1 MKLYD
6 YINNISNEDDF
17 IKFLEVLKND
27 ILINNDE
34 WVNNNITSYLDSI
47 YSWVEDMDGYYKNIG
62 IEKPK
67 DINWKFI
74 AMLLYIGKI
83 YE

>member
-17 IKFLEVLKND
+17 IKFLEMLKND

-47 YSWVEDMDGYYKNIG
+47 YS
-62 IEKPK
+62 
-67 DINWKFI
+67 
-74 AMLLYIGKI
+74 
-83 YE
+83 